1 MYVCVQRDK
10 ANLRWCGQLANLGT
24 HLTIFCVLKDF
35 QNKKLERKEHIVG
48 SNEKDCGRQD
58 WGQAANCE
66 LLWAVL
72 EGARRRGRRGR
83 WFEAKRKQNI
93 KGSGD

>member
-1 MYVCVQRDK
+1 MVWTTGESRRTIHYTC
-10 ANLRWCGQLANLGT
+10 
-24 HLTIFCVLKDF
+24 LTIFFMLKDF

-48 SNEKDCGRQD
+48 SNEEDRGRRD

-66 LLWAVL
+66 PPRAVL
-72 EGARRRGRRGR
+72 EGARRWGRRGR
-83 WFEAKRKQNI
+83 WFEAKRKWNI

>member
-1 MYVCVQRDK
+1 M
-10 ANLRWCGQLANLGT
+10 
-24 HLTIFCVLKDF
+24 LKDF

-48 SNEKDCGRQD
+48 SSEKDCGRQD

-66 LLWAVL
+66 PRRADL
-72 EGARRRGRRGR
+72 EGATRRGHRGR
-83 WFEAKRKQNI
+83 WFEAKRKWNI

>member
-1 MYVCVQRDK
+1 MVWTTGESRCKMNYI
-10 ANLRWCGQLANLGT
+10 
-24 HLTIFCVLKDF
+24 HLTIFFVLKDF

-66 LLWAVL
+66 LPRAVL

-83 WFEAKRKQNI
+83 WFEAKRKHQ
-93 KGSGD
+93 GQR